1 MKPNVVLTALLLL
14 VAVNLVFPLSTLVLV
29 ALGVAFGLYKGYIS
43 EGGFNSIFNV
53 KCVSYSLRHPLT
65 RAEAAAAGL
74 FGLLTTDIPYWW
86 NEIRSGLSL
95 QGVGY
100 LLFEWVTLFL
110 FVYVMFRFLLLGLFE
125 PGKERELEGIKG

>member
-1 MKPNVVLTALLLL
+1 MKPNIVLTALLLL
-14 VAVNLVFPLSTLVLV
+14 VAGNLVIPLSTLVLI
-29 ALGVAFGLYKGYIS
+29 AIGSAFALYKGYTSDDGIH
-43 EGGFNSIFNV
+43 NIFNI
-53 KCVSYSLRHPLT
+53 KRVSYSLRHPLT

-100 LLFEWVTLFL
+100 LLFEWVTLLL

-125 PGKERELEGIKG
+125 PGKERTPTGLTE